1 MHSRSKNQGNITVHF
16 YSSVH
21 EILARLCYFQIHNKI
36 KSIFIKLCI
45 YEQCQQPKNKEI
57 NMIVLNDHSPNGL
70 FRDNEKKP
78 AKTRACKLIT

>member
-1 MHSRSKNQGNITVHF
+1 M
-16 YSSVH
+16 Y
-21 EILARLCYFQIHNKI
+21 L
-36 KSIFIKLCI
+36 

-70 FRDNEKKP
+70 FRDNEEKP